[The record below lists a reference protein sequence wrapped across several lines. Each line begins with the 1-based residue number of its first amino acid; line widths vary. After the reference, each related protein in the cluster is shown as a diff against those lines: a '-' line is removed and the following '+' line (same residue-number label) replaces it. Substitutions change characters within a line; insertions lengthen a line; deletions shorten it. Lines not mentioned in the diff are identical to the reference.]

1 MNTHF
6 YCKNEWR
13 RKAVG
18 SPKDA
23 DGNPI
28 TPTLNGIDYLEVAS
42 VDQKTLKVYF
52 LHNLP
57 GQTNPVP
64 PGPAPPLKKE
74 NIRID
79 GGVRIMNVQVTEA
92 SANKNVL
99 TVVVDKAGDFS
110 VYILRITASPTDLKP
125 PTDLIPPAGFDP
137 QLSAVEFS
145 FKATCPS
152 EFDCKTGT
160 VCPPEKLTQPEINYL
175 AKDYASF
182 RRLMLDRLSIIMPD
196 WRERSPADMQVALVE
211 LLAYVGDHLS
221 YYQDAVATEAY
232 LGTARRRV
240 SVRRHARLLDY
251 YMHDGCN
258 ARAWVWVKV
267 KPGGDADAEG
277 QVLPPHTQLFTGSSD
292 GQKVFSEADLK
303 KVLDEEKPLVFET
316 MHEIILRSSHNEIS
330 FYTWSDS
337 ECCLPR
343 GSTRATLRNNPTLF
357 LKPGDLLIF
366 EEILSP
372 TTGKESDADPT
383 HRHAVRLKEVWPAVD
398 PLNNTPVTEIQWH
411 AEDALPFPLCI
422 SAITDKKHGERYVE
436 NVSVALGN
444 IVLADHG
451 RTLSKE
457 SLFPSKAP
465 DHGNYRPKLRHSDIS
480 FSVFYDYEV
489 AESEAAASVLRQDPR
504 KALPSRMSLKDD
516 DEKWNVR
523 RDLLGSDRF
532 ATDFVVEMEQDGR
545 AQLRFGDGVLGKKSA
560 EGTTFDVEY
569 RVGNGRAG
577 NVGADKITRIV
588 CAFQDICG
596 VRNPLPATGGTD
608 PETMEEVRQFA
619 PHTFR
624 RQQRAVTE
632 ADYAEMTEQ
641 HPEVQK
647 AAAVFRWTG
656 SWHTAFV
663 TVDRKGGWKVDTEFK
678 AEIRRHL
685 EKFRLAGYDLEVNG
699 PEFVPL
705 DILMMVCVKP
715 GYFRSCVKESLLRV
729 FSRHDLDGG
738 RRGFFHPDNFTFGQP
753 VYLSQIY
760 QRAME
765 VAGVASVEVKRF
777 QRWGKKPDNEKEE
790 GFLEPEV
797 LEVIRLD
804 NDPNFPENGKI
815 DFEMYGG
822 L

>member
-6 YCKNEWR
+6 YCKNKLR

-18 SPKDA
+18 SRKDA

-99 TVVVDKAGDFS
+99 TVDVNKAGDFS
-110 VYILRITASPTDLKP
+110 LYTLRITASPADLK
-125 PTDLIPPAGFDP
+125 PPAGFDP

-145 FKATCPS
+145 FKATCAS
-152 EFDCKTGT
+152 EFDCKTET
-160 VCPPEKLTQPEINYL
+160 VCPPEKLTEPEINYL

-182 RRLMLDRLSIIMPD
+182 RRLMLDRISVIMPD

-303 KVLDEEKPLVFET
+303 KALDEEKPLVLET

-411 AEDALPFPLCI
+411 AEDARPFPLCI

-632 ADYAEMTEQ
+632 ADYAEMTER

-663 TVDRKGGWKVDTEFK
+663 TVDRKGGRKVDPKFETK
-678 AEIRRHL
+678 IRRHL
-685 EKFRLAGYDLEVNG
+685 ERFRLAGYDLEVNG

-705 DILMMVCVKP
+705 DILMMVCVKS
-715 GYFRSCVKESLLRV
+715 GYFKSHVKESLLRV
-729 FSRHDLDGG
+729 FSRHDLPDG

-760 QRAME
+760 QRALE

-777 QRWGKKPDNEKEE
+777 QRWGKKANKEKEQ
-790 GFLEPEV
+790 GFLEPDS